1 MHYEKF
7 GDLLEVAAG
16 TFYRYIKGEGVKDLL
31 HNIHV
36 SNGLAWNEK
45 EKKFYFIDSCK
56 FDVKEYDYDQKSGD
70 ICKLIFLNCILCVFL
85 RMFFLL
91 NYFSIIFCS

>member
-1 MHYEKF
+1 MNIHSITIFDWQFSVGRFYGGTMHYEEL

-31 HNIHV
+31 HKIHV

-45 EKKFYFIDSCK
+45 AKKFYFIDSCK

-70 ICKLIFLNCILCVFL
+70 ICK
-85 RMFFLL
+85 
-91 NYFSIIFCS
+91 

>member
-1 MHYEKF
+1 MHYEKY

-56 FDVKEYDYDQKSGD
+56 FDVKEYDYDQKSGE
-70 ICKLIFLNCILCVFL
+70 ICKLILLIVFCVFFFEC
-85 RMFFLL
+85 FFLL
-91 NYFSIIFCS
+91 N

>member
-1 MHYEKF
+1 MRYEAL
-7 GDLLEVAAG
+7 GDLFEVAAG

-45 EKKFYFIDSCK
+45 AKKFYFIDSCK
-56 FDVKEYDYDQKSGD
+56 LNVKEFDYDPTTGD
-70 ICKLIFLNCILCVFL
+70 ICMWENNPHSIAKCIFS
-85 RMFFLL
+85 M
-91 NYFSIIFCS
+91 SI

>member
-1 MHYEKF
+1 MRYEAL
-7 GDLLEVAAG
+7 GDLFKVAGG

-45 EKKFYFIDSCK
+45 EKKFYFIDSVK
-56 FDVKEYDYDQKSGD
+56 YDVKEFDYDLKTGN
-70 ICKLIFLNCILCVFL
+70 ICMYEICC
-85 RMFFLL
+85 
-91 NYFSIIFCS
+91 CSNLTG

>member
-1 MHYEKF
+1 MHYEEL
-7 GDLLEVAAG
+7 GDLADVAAG

-45 EKKFYFIDSCK
+45 EKKFYFIDSFK
-56 FDVKEYDYDQKSGD
+56 FDVKEFDYDPKTGD
-70 ICKLIFLNCILCVFL
+70 ICKYHFIFETYI
-85 RMFFLL
+85 
-91 NYFSIIFCS
+91 S